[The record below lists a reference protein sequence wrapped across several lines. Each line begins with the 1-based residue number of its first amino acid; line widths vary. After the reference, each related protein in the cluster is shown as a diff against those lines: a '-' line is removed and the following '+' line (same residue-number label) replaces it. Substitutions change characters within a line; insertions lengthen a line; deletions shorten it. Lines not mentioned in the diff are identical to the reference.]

1 MNRTELKTLFAPRK
15 LVTPSAVRSLR
26 PVLAQRR
33 SFAGSERLLKG
44 ASLKGAG
51 KKCVPFAAL
60 LALLLSTQLAQAQTP
75 TPPTTV
81 EEETAARIEADNAL
95 RDSITDTDIST
106 TQGINAA
113 GTRITNEIRDRT
125 SADTALG
132 ARIDAIDGTAE
143 TTAREAAD
151 ATLTTAVADET
162 TARTDADT
170 ALGARIDGVATAR
183 TAAIATETTA
193 RTAAIATETTARTDA
208 DTALGARIDAIST
221 FDDTALSAADTALD
235 ARIDGEATARTAA
248 IATETT
254 ARTDADTALGARI
267 DAIST
272 FDNTALSA
280 ADTALGA
287 RIDGEATARTAAIAT
302 ETTARTTADTA
313 LDGRVTAEATAREA
327 ADTALDGRVTAEETA
342 RTDADTALGTRIDE
356 AAMARLAINER
367 LNSLGPDGIYD
378 DTALTNRVNSLD
390 RKVNELE
397 KELSAGVA
405 LSLAM
410 QAPMVSQG
418 SKLNLT
424 FGVGTYN
431 GENAFALSF
440 GARVNKRWTINGGFG
455 LGTSERDL
463 GARMGATIE
472 F

>member
-193 RTAAIATETTARTDA
+193 RTTA
-208 DTALGARIDAIST
+208 DTALG
-221 FDDTALSAADTALD
+221 

-272 FDNTALSA
+272 FD
-280 ADTALGA
+280 DTALGA

-302 ETTARTTADTA
+302 ETTAREAADTT
-313 LDGRVTAEATAREA
+313 LGTRIDGEATARTA
-327 ADTALDGRVTAEETA
+327 ADTALGTRIDGEATARTAADTALGTRIDGEETA
-342 RTDADTALGTRIDE
+342 RTDADTALGTRIDGEATARE
-356 AAMARLAINER
+356 AADTAIIARLDR
-367 LNSLGPDGIYD
+367 LGPGGTYD
-378 DTALTNRVNSLD
+378 DTALTNRVSSLD

-397 KELSAGVA
+397 NELSAGVA

-463 GARMGATIE
+463 GARMGVTIE

>member
-1 MNRTELKTLFAPRK
+1 MNITIRGVTPPFFNF
-15 LVTPSAVRSLR
+15 VTPSAVKSLGSAR
-26 PVLAQRR
+26 PC
-33 SFAGSERLLKG
+33 KG
-44 ASLKGAG
+44 VGLKGAG

-193 RTAAIATETTARTDA
+193 RTTADTALGARIDGEATARATETTARTDADTALGARIDGEATARATETTARTDA
-208 DTALGARIDAIST
+208 DTALGARIDAIAIGAGAY
-221 FDDTALSAADTALD
+221 DDTALAERVT
-235 ARIDGEATARTAA
+235 
-248 IATETT
+248 TETT
-254 ARTDADTALGARI
+254 ARTTADTALGARI
-267 DAIST
+267 DSEA
-272 FDNTALSA
+272 TARA
-280 ADTALGA
+280 TETTARTDADTALGA

-302 ETTARTTADTA
+302 ETMART
-313 LDGRVTAEATAREA
+313 A
-327 ADTALDGRVTAEETA
+327 ADTAIRA
-342 RTDADTALGTRIDE
+342 RID
-356 AAMARLAINER
+356 AFTSTGA
-367 LNSLGPDGIYD
+367 YD
-378 DTALTNRVNSLD
+378 DTAINDRVDENAAAINGFGRRLD
-390 RKVNELE
+390 DLE
-397 KELSAGVA
+397 AELSTGIA

-410 QAPMVSQG
+410 QAPTVSPG
-418 SKLNLT
+418 KTLNLSL
-424 FGVGTYN
+424 GAGTYN
-431 GENAFALSF
+431 GENAAAFSFGVRVNEYLSVNGGVGYGTSRSDF
-440 GARVNKRWTINGGFG
+440 GAR
-455 LGTSERDL
+455 L
-463 GARMGATIE
+463 GATVE

>member
-1 MNRTELKTLFAPRK
+1 MNTLSVGLASLQKFF
-15 LVTPSAVRSLR
+15 TPSAVKSLGSAR
-26 PVLAQRR
+26 
-33 SFAGSERLLKG
+33 AGKG
-44 ASLKGAG
+44 GGLKGAG
-51 KKCVPFAAL
+51 NKCIPFGIPFAAL

-81 EEETAARIEADNAL
+81 AEETAARIEADNAL

-267 DAIST
+267 DTLVI
-272 FDNTALSA
+272 
-280 ADTALGA
+280 GA
-287 RIDGEATARTAAIAT
+287 GA
-302 ETTARTTADTA
+302 
-313 LDGRVTAEATAREA
+313 
-327 ADTALDGRVTAEETA
+327 
-342 RTDADTALGTRIDE
+342 
-356 AAMARLAINER
+356 
-367 LNSLGPDGIYD
+367 YD
-378 DTALTNRVNSLD
+378 DTALAERVTTEETARIAED
-390 RKVNELE
+390 T
-397 KELSAGVA
+397 AI
-405 LSLAM
+405 
-410 QAPMVSQG
+410 
-418 SKLNLT
+418 
-424 FGVGTYN
+424 GTRID
-431 GENAFALSF
+431 GENSQ
-440 GARVNKRWTINGGFG
+440 
-455 LGTSERDL
+455 SH
-463 GARMGATIE
+463 
-472 F
+472 